1 MKYVIVSILVAIFL
15 NACKNKT
22 QERPLFEAV
31 SSSKTNI
38 HFANTIT
45 TNDSL
50 NALSFDYIYN
60 GGGVAIG
67 DINNDSLPDIYFTGN
82 QVSGKLYL
90 NKGNFEFEDIT
101 VQAGVGTNRWATGVS
116 MVDINAD
123 GFLDLYICVAGKDTS
138 RSSNL
143 LFINNGNQ
151 TFSEKAREYGL
162 ADTGYSTHA
171 AFLDYDKDTDLDMY
185 LLTNGYESYARNNA
199 RPKLLKGESITTD
212 RLYRNNGN
220 NTFTNV
226 SKEAGILVEGYGLG
240 VAVSDINQDGWPD
253 IYVAN
258 DFITNDILWINN
270 GDGTFTD
277 KAAQSLKH
285 QSHNGMGTD
294 VADFNNDGLVDIV
307 VLDMLPEDN
316 LRQKSMFPS
325 VKYDRFAMNLQ
336 YGYIPQYVRNTLQLN
351 NGNGT
356 FSEIGQLAGIHN
368 TDWSWSALFADYD
381 NDGYKDLFITNGYR
395 KDVTDLDFVTYS
407 RENAMFGTDEIIRQK
422 NVKELEKLKGAHVHN
437 YIYKNKGDLTFS
449 DQSTQ
454 WGMAE
459 PSYSN
464 GAAYAD
470 LDKDGDLDL
479 VINNIDSEASIYRN
493 NTNIYLKN
501 NYLQILLQGDTPNK
515 AGLGTKI
522 RLFYNG
528 QQQYQECYPYRGYK
542 STVYTPIHFGLGNQT
557 NVDSI
562 EIQWPDGKYQLLKNI
577 KSNQQLLVAHI
588 NAKQPQVPSEKKQL
602 LAPLFTDVSQNIGI
616 DFKHQESG
624 FVDFKVQPLL
634 PHKFSQNG
642 PGIAVGDADGNGL
655 DDFYVGGAAR
665 QSGML
670 FYQKSQGKFE
680 GKPIGTKE
688 EEDMGSLFFDADND
702 SDLDLYVVS
711 GGSEFGTT
719 SPYYQDRL
727 YKNDGKGNYSI
738 DSTALPS
745 ITASGSCVTAAD
757 YDKDGDLDLFVGGRI
772 VPARYPLPAQSYI
785 LQNTNGKFN
794 DVTAEVGKEIQR
806 VGLVTTA
813 LWTDFDNDSQID
825 LLVAGEWMPVRF
837 FKNVNGKFIAWNA
850 DEGKIDSPSKDYT
863 GESKT
868 PITHSYGWWNSLAA
882 GDFDNDGDI
891 DYIAGNLGLNSKY
904 KTSPTEP
911 VCVYA
916 KDYDK
921 NGSFDPVLCYYIM
934 GKNYPTHSRDAMI
947 EQMNGMRGRFTR
959 YEAYGKATF
968 DQVFTKDELADAYVV
983 RSENFESSYLENAG
997 NGKFNIKSLP
1007 IQAQFAPIFG
1017 MIVTDIDK
1025 DSNLDVLM
1033 AGNSYA
1039 TEVQTGW
1046 YDASIGVYLKGDGKG
1061 NFTSQPVTE
1070 TGFYISKDA
1079 KSMVHLP
1086 ASDGS
1091 SLVLISCNNDSLKA
1105 FTTAVPKSQ
1114 QLSIK
1119 LSSSELYGEITSK
1132 GGPKRKEEFYFGSSY
1147 LSQSSRMWQVPTD
1160 AQVIIYDS
1168 QGKSRRFGVTPSVS
1182 MK

>member
-1 MKYVIVSILVAIFL
+1 MKYVVVSLLVAIIL
-15 NACKNKT
+15 PACKDKP
-22 QERPLFEAV
+22 QENTLFESI

-101 VQAGVGTNRWATGVS
+101 SQAGVTTDRWATGVS
-116 MVDINAD
+116 MIDINAD
-123 GFLDLYICVAGKDTS
+123 GFLDIYICVAGRDTS

-151 TFSEKAREYGL
+151 TFSEKAREFGL

-171 AFLDYDKDTDLDMY
+171 AFLDYDKDGDLDMY

-199 RPKLLKGESITTD
+199 RPKMLKGESITTD

-270 GDGTFTD
+270 GNGTFTD
-277 KAAQSLKH
+277 KAAQALKH

-336 YGYIPQYVRNTLQLN
+336 YGYLPQYVRNTLQLN

-381 NDGYKDLFITNGYR
+381 NDGYKDLFVTNGYR

-407 RENAMFGTDEIIRQK
+407 RENAMFGTDEVIRQK

-437 YIYKNKGDLTFS
+437 YIFQNKGDLTFS

-459 PSYSN
+459 PTYSN

-479 VINNIDSEASIYRN
+479 VINNIDSEASVYRN
-493 NTNIYLKN
+493 NTDLYLKN
-501 NYLQILLQGDTPNK
+501 NYLQILLQGDAPNK

-522 RLFYNG
+522 RLFHKG

-577 KSNQQLLVAHI
+577 KANQQLVVAYTE
-588 NAKQPQVPSEKKQL
+588 AKQLPAPFEKKQSQ
-602 LAPLFTDVSQNIGI
+602 ATLFTDVSQHIGI
-616 DFKHQESG
+616 DFKHKESG

-670 FYQKSQGKFE
+670 FYQTSKGKFE
-680 GKPIGTKE
+680 GKPMSMKE

-702 SDLDLYVVS
+702 GDLDLYVVS

-719 SPYYQDRL
+719 SPNYQDRL

-738 DSTALPS
+738 DSTALPN

-772 VPARYPLPAQSYI
+772 VPARYPLAAQSYI
-785 LQNTNGKFN
+785 LQNTNGKFR
-794 DVTAEVGKEIQR
+794 DVTAEVGKEIQS

-813 LWTDFDNDSQID
+813 LWTDFDNDSQTD

-837 FKNVNGKFIAWNA
+837 FKNINGKFIAWNA
-850 DEGKIDSPSKDYT
+850 DEGKIDSSSNDYT
-863 GESKT
+863 AQSKT

-904 KTSPTEP
+904 KASPTEP

-921 NGSFDPVLCYYIM
+921 NGSFDPVFCYYIM
-934 GKNYPTHSRDAMI
+934 GKNYPTHPRDAMI
-947 EQMNGMRGRFTR
+947 EQMNGIRGRFTR

-983 RSENFESSYLENAG
+983 RSENFASSYLENAG

-1007 IQAQFAPIFG
+1007 VQAQFAPVFG
-1017 MIVTDIDK
+1017 MVVDDIDK
-1025 DSNLDVLM
+1025 DGNLDVLM

-1061 NFTSQPVTE
+1061 NFTLQPVTK
-1070 TGFYISKDA
+1070 TGFNISKDA

-1086 ASDGS
+1086 TSDGS

-1105 FTTAVPKSQ
+1105 FTSAIPNQQ

-1119 LSSSELYGEITSK
+1119 LSPSEVYGEITYK
-1132 GGPKRKEEFYFGSSY
+1132 GGRTRKEEFYFGSSY
-1147 LSQSSRMWQVPTD
+1147 LSQSSRIWQVPAD
-1160 AQVIIYDS
+1160 AQVTIYDVY
-1168 QGKSRRFGVTPSVS
+1168 GKSRRFGGTPSVS